1 MRYNSEYIHRFLL
14 DTEELIG
21 NCVDL
26 ALGADLSSSQTRTT
40 GSSITGIGEFDIECR
55 RVILHPAN
63 DRMPYLCSLKWHYE
77 VFRWFDEFV
86 GAKATSN

>member
-40 GSSITGIGEFDIECR
+40 GSSITGIGKFDSR
-55 RVILHPAN
+55 RVFRRPAN
-63 DRMPYLCSLKWHYE
+63 DRIPYLCSLKWHYE
-77 VFRWFDEFV
+77 VFRWFDKFAGEH
-86 GAKATSN
+86 